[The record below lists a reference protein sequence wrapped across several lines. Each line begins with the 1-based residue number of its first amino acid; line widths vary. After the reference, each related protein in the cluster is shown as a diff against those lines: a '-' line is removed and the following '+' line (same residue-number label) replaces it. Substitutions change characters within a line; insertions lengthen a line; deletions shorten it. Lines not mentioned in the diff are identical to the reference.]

1 MYSDIMYDIGGLIH
15 VYFKKMGVVK
25 YNKDELTTSIELIG
39 EFEVIFLN
47 NVFSYPWFQFFG

>member
-1 MYSDIMYDIGGLIH
+1 MYDIGGLIH

-39 EFEVIFLN
+39 EFEVILFTKMKK
-47 NVFSYPWFQFFG
+47 

>member
-1 MYSDIMYDIGGLIH
+1 MYEIGGLIH
-15 VYFKKMGVVK
+15 IYFKDMGVVK

-47 NVFSYPWFQFFG
+47 NVFSSPWFQFFG